1 MSLTAVILCAGNGT
15 RMNSNIPKVLHKV
28 AGFPLIQHVMST
40 VKELELDKTIIVA
53 GKEIDKVSKVAL
65 DFDKE
70 AIIIKQEKQLG
81 TGHAVKTA
89 LPALKN
95 FDDDVIILYGDVPF
109 ITSNSIKKCSI

>member
-1 MSLTAVILCAGNGT
+1 MSLAAVILCAGNGT
-15 RMNSNIPKVLHKV
+15 RMNSNTPKVLHKV

-70 AIIIKQEKQLG
+70 AIIINEIAGVYASQMKKLIESN
-81 TGHAVKTA
+81 TGMH
-89 LPALKN
+89 
-95 FDDDVIILYGDVPF
+95 
-109 ITSNSIKKCSI
+109 TSL